1 MYPDDKNDGEGGRK
15 DGIVWYWKN
24 KKEVSLVVAGDGN
37 DAGVQVGVQVGVH
50 WHRST
55 FNCGSSNLFGTS
67 SEKKQ
72 KKKERHPG
80 WQKSALRIPSS
91 VPDEVSRH
99 CSLWLRWRVRT

>member
-1 MYPDDKNDGEGGRK
+1 MYPDDKNDGEGGKK

-24 KKEVSLVVAGDGN
+24 KKEGNLVVAGDGS
-37 DAGVQVGVQVGVH
+37 DAGVQVGVQVLYNGTGVL
-50 WHRST
+50 ST
-55 FNCGSSNLFGTS
+55 VGVVTFLGLPPR
-67 SEKKQ
+67 KKQ